1 MSKTRGRTC
10 PIVKRYNVD
19 VIDEYVFPEED
30 EIEIIL
36 DENEEDEIEIIL
48 F

>member
-30 EIEIIL
+30 
-36 DENEEDEIEIIL
+36 NEIEIIL